1 MCSHEGLEMVP
12 KPPSEH
18 LPREVVSSPLTR
30 WQGANELP
38 ANLGAGGGELSSLPR
53 DHPRSNH
60 GHGVPAPTT
69 VGGEKLL

>member
-1 MCSHEGLEMVP
+1 MKGLEKVS
-12 KPPSEH
+12 KPPSER
-18 LPREVVSSPLTR
+18 LSREVVSSPLTR

-38 ANLGAGGGELSSLPR
+38 ADLGVGGGELSSLPR
-53 DHPRSNH
+53 DHLRSNH